1 MDSATTEELRGAVIR
16 CRAMFQDLTGLREG
30 QAQPARG
37 RVAEINARAADNDR
51 IVAANGSRIPQN
63 IHRTADT
70 PR

>member
-1 MDSATTEELRGAVIR
+1 
-16 CRAMFQDLTGLREG
+16 MFQDLTGLREG

-37 RVAEINARAADNDR
+37 RLAQLNARAADNDG